1 MLLLNY
7 KHMYTHHAA
16 YNTSTLEKQQQMN
29 RVTTIQFSLNP
40 LNVILA

>member
-7 KHMYTHHAA
+7 KHMYAHQAT

-29 RVTTIQFSLNP
+29 RVTIQFSLNS